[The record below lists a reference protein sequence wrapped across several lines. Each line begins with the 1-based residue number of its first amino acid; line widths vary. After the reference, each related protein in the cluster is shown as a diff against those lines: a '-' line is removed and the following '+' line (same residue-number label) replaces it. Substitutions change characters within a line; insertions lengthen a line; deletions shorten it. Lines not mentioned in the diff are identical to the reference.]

1 MTRSDWT
8 EKSYAPITGVQNMM
22 VAVLVLLEPFGCD
35 AFIRDL
41 GGHLLFDL
49 ALLLNAVADAI
60 NAGKH
65 GKLE

>member
-1 MTRSDWT
+1 MF
-8 EKSYAPITGVQNMM
+8 VQNMM
-22 VAVLVLLEPFGCD
+22 VAALVLLEPFGCD